1 MSAASNYLE
10 DKLLDHTLNFGN
22 GSLTANSGAGYTPP
36 ATVYVAL
43 FADSGSAASA
53 ALESGTNSTSGTG
66 NWGFYEVKTS
76 GSTNYARQSISFG
89 AAGSS
94 GGNAVGTIKTDGTV
108 SFPVA
113 GADYETNGTTGNVIT
128 HIAILDA
135 STSGNVLFYGALTT
149 SKTVSNGDQF
159 TISSGNL
166 SISLA

>member
-10 DKLLDHTLNFGN
+10 DKLLDHVLNFGN
-22 GSLTANSGAGYTPP
+22 GSLTVGSGRGYTPP

-43 FADSGSAASA
+43 FADSGSGVAA
-53 ALESGTNSTSGTG
+53 ALESNTSGTDATSKFG
-66 NWGFYEVKTS
+66 YYEINN
-76 GSTNYARQSISFG
+76 GSYARQSITFANAG
-89 AAGSS
+89 ASTT
-94 GGNAVGTIKTDGTV
+94 GTISSNATV

-113 GADYETNGTTGNVIT
+113 TANYQTPGSTGQVVT
-128 HIAILDA
+128 HLALMDA

-149 SKTVSNGDQF
+149 SKTVSSGDQF

>member
-10 DKLLDHTLNFGN
+10 DKLLDHVLNFGN
-22 GSLTANSGAGYTPP
+22 GSLTVGSGRGFAAP

-43 FADSGSAASA
+43 FADSGSGVAG
-53 ALESGTNSTSGTG
+53 ALESNTSGTDATSKFG
-66 NWGFYEVKTS
+66 YYEINN
-76 GSTNYARQSISFG
+76 GSYARQTITFANAG
-89 AAGSS
+89 ASTT
-94 GGNAVGTIKTDGTV
+94 GTISSNATV

-113 GADYETNGTTGNVIT
+113 TANYDTAGSTGNVVT
-128 HIAILDA
+128 HLALMDA

-149 SKTVSNGDQF
+149 NKTVSSGDQF